1 MQTPGQ
7 TADLAI
13 RGGEIIDG
21 TGAPRV
27 RADLLIANGCIQAV
41 VAPGAGQAQA
51 QATIDATGLIV
62 APGFIDAHTHDDNFV
77 MDPVW
82 PHPKL
87 SQGVTTVVTGNC
99 GISAA
104 PLPPGELPQPLDIID
119 TPRRRYP
126 TFEAYLAALD
136 AVSLAVNVAPL
147 VGHIALRVLHMADLQ
162 REANAREVDAM
173 ARDCDRALRAGA
185 FGLSTG
191 VYYPPAAAAT
201 REELL
206 GVADALAGRGV
217 LAMHIRDEADRVE
230 EAVAE
235 ALEIGAAC
243 GSQLVI
249 SHHKVVGARNRGR
262 SVATLGTISRAA
274 AHQRVC
280 MDCYPYEASSTMLS
294 PAKAAATEEVL
305 ITWSAP
311 HPEAAGRQLRAIAAD
326 WGLGIAAAA
335 QRLLPA
341 GAIYFGM
348 SQDDVD
354 RILSHP
360 LTMVAS
366 DGLPHD
372 TRPHPR
378 LWGSFPRVLGN
389 HVRTRGLFPLEQAI
403 HKMTGMPARVFG
415 LAGRGAIRAGAAA
428 DLTLFDSNAISD
440 RATYAEPALPAAG
453 VHTVIVNGVVAMNQG
468 QHEGGRAGRRLRPAH
483 ADEAARQG

>member
-1 MQTPGQ
+1 
-7 TADLAI
+7 
-13 RGGEIIDG
+13 
-21 TGAPRV
+21 
-27 RADLLIANGCIQAV
+27 
-41 VAPGAGQAQA
+41 
-51 QATIDATGLIV
+51 
-62 APGFIDAHTHDDNFV
+62 
-77 MDPVW
+77 
-82 PHPKL
+82 
-87 SQGVTTVVTGNC
+87 
-99 GISAA
+99 
-104 PLPPGELPQPLDIID
+104 
-119 TPRRRYP
+119 
-126 TFEAYLAALD
+126 
-136 AVSLAVNVAPL
+136 
-147 VGHIALRVLHMADLQ
+147 
-162 REANAREVDAM
+162 
-173 ARDCDRALRAGA
+173 
-185 FGLSTG
+185 
-191 VYYPPAAAAT
+191 
-201 REELL
+201 
-206 GVADALAGRGV
+206 
-217 LAMHIRDEADRVE
+217 
-230 EAVAE
+230 
-235 ALEIGAAC
+235 
-243 GSQLVI
+243 
-249 SHHKVVGARNRGR
+249 
-262 SVATLGTISRAA
+262 
-274 AHQRVC
+274 
-280 MDCYPYEASSTMLS
+280 MLS